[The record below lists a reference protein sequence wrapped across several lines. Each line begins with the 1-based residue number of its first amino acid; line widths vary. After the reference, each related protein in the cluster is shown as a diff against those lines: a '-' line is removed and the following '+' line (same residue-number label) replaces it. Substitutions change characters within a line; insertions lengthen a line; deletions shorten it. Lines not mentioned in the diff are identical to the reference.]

1 MSNTVFNGFKTSQKL
16 QDRHPEEF
24 YGTPPHATRQLLG
37 MLAKHKVNL
46 GNKAILEPFAGTG
59 LISEVLRS
67 NGMTVYSADFV
78 DRGYRVPANDTT
90 GSTMELRDF
99 FAWEIP
105 YPDFHII
112 SNPPYKRAFE
122 AIKKC
127 LFYTKPGNICAMIL
141 NIRFLEGLTRF
152 QWFVQ
157 NPPRYVFVFVERCN
171 CAKDAD
177 FVNMSEYGGTI
188 CYAWFVWEKGYK
200 GLPQLD
206 WIDPKM

>member
-1 MSNTVFNGFKTSQKL
+1 
-16 QDRHPEEF
+16 
-24 YGTPPHATRQLLG
+24 
-37 MLAKHKVNL
+37 
-46 GNKAILEPFAGTG
+46 
-59 LISEVLRS
+59 
-67 NGMTVYSADFV
+67 MTVRSADFI
-78 DRGYRVPANDTT
+78 DRGCRVPANDTT

-99 FAWEIP
+99 LLGKYHTKTFIS
-105 YPDFHII
+105 FL

-171 CAKDAD
+171 CAKDAN
-177 FVNMSEYGGTI
+177 FVNMAEYGGTI

-206 WIDPKM
+206 WIDPKC